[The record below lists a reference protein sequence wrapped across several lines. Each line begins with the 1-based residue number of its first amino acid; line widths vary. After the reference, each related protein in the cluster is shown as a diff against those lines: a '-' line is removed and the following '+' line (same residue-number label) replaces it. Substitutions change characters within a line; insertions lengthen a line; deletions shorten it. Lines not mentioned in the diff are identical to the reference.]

1 MWWIIFYVIVALVT
15 SMAVVRPMVRMGIR
29 QHEKTFRVIQYDMSD
44 LGVDFVKSVAIG
56 CFWPVAIP
64 FSIVYF
70 LAAREVETYKTPKQ
84 LQDEINRLER
94 ELGIGDGR
102 TRRN

>member
-1 MWWIIFYVIVALVT
+1 MWWIIFYVIMAFVT
-15 SMAVVRPMVRMGIR
+15 SMAVVRPIVRMGIR
-29 QHEKTFRVIQYDMSD
+29 QHEVTYSILKYDGSD

-70 LAAREVETYKTPKQ
+70 IAAREAETYKTPKQ
-84 LQDEINRLER
+84 LQEEIKRLER
-94 ELGIGDGR
+94 ELGVGDGR